1 MTQQKDIWPAIRQN
15 AYVGFYLIY
24 KYEIFQ
30 KHDSQTL
37 VPILL

>member
-24 KYEIFQ
+24 KYEIFK